1 MSEVVSEVA
10 PKPTKKRTTK
20 PKKNTP
26 EVVVSENIESIQTET
41 LEVPSEVVVSEEVV
55 PQVVSAE
62 VAPKPTKKRTTKP
75 KKNTQEVVAKYSG
88 DKVEGVRGNS
98 RERSSSEFVSE
109 NIESIAKYSFDFVS
123 GIRGNSRER
132 SSSVF
137 VPELMSEVMPEV
149 IVNVSENVIA
159 DNHVGE
165 TCDNGDVG
173 CAVGADNLTFAIM
186 DNIIS
191 NTLENNT
198 YDLITQTQ
206 TQIDEYINDDD
217 FEDILAESFV
227 YEGVSYFIDE
237 ENRIFHPQTLLQ
249 IGVFQPNTLSVTFL

>member
-1 MSEVVSEVA
+1 M
-10 PKPTKKRTTK
+10 P
-20 PKKNTP
+20 
-26 EVVVSENIESIQTET
+26 
-41 LEVPSEVVVSEEVV
+41 L
-55 PQVVSAE
+55 
-62 VAPKPTKKRTTKP
+62 
-75 KKNTQEVVAKYSG
+75 G
-88 DKVEGVRGNS
+88 VE
-98 RERSSSEFVSE
+98 
-109 NIESIAKYSFDFVS
+109 
-123 GIRGNSRER
+123 GIRGNTRER

-137 VPELMSEVMPEV
+137 VPELMSEVIPEV
-149 IVNVSENVIA
+149 ISNVSENVIA

-165 TCDNGDVG
+165 TCDNDAVG
-173 CAVGADNLTFAIM
+173 AYGADNLTFAIM

-198 YDLITQTQ
+198 YDLIAQTQ

-237 ENRIFHPQTLLQ
+237 QNRIFHPQTLLQ